1 VNQADLPEFIAELE
15 RLSEL
20 YTKPMTEALQA
31 LYFDALAQYPMPD
44 VTRAF
49 RLHIRSPEQGRFFPK
64 PADLIALL
72 DGDSD
77 SRALQAWT
85 AAVHAWEEHGVYQGV
100 AFADPCIAATIE
112 DMGGWIAF
120 HDRYMLLKEEPFMRQ
135 EFVKRY
141 LGYLQSPPRRAI
153 GALPGVHALENARRG
168 FLQETPKPIAVGE
181 AARRKVMTDGERP
194 RDGV

>member
-1 VNQADLPEFIAELE
+1 MTQADLPDFIAELE
-15 RLSEL
+15 RVSEL

-31 LYFDALAQYPMPD
+31 LYFDALAQYPMQD

-72 DGDSD
+72 DGDSA

-85 AAVHAWEEHGVYQGV
+85 TAVQAWEEHGIYQSV

-153 GALPGVHALENARRG
+153 GALPGIHALENTRRG
-168 FLQETPKPIAVGE
+168 MLDAVPEPIAIG
-181 AARRKVMTDGERP
+181 AAPKRLAILEGAKS
-194 RDGV
+194 

>member
-1 VNQADLPEFIAELE
+1 MIRADLPEFITELE

-20 YTKPMTEALQA
+20 YTKPMTESLQA
-31 LYFDALAQYPMPD
+31 LYFDALARYPMPD

-49 RLHIRSPEQGRFFPK
+49 RLHIRHPEHGRFFPK

-72 DGDSD
+72 DGDSE

-85 AAVHAWEEHGVYQGV
+85 TAVRTWETYGVYASVSFSDQ
-100 AFADPCIAATIE
+100 CIAATID

-120 HDRYMLLKEEPFMRQ
+120 NERYNTIKEEPFMRQ

-141 LGYLQSPPRRAI
+141 LGYLQSPPRRAV
-153 GALPGVHALENARRG
+153 GPLPGIHALENTRRG
-168 FLQETPKPIAVGE
+168 MLEAVPEPVAIGAGLDQKALRE
-181 AARRKVMTDGERP
+181 
-194 RDGV
+194 